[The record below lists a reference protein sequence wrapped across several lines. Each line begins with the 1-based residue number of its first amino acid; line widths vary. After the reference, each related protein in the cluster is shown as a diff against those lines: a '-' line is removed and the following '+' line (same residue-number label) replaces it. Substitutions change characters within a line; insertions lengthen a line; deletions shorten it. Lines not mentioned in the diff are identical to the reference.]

1 MFNSLNN
8 TFFTLYKKVVRYT
21 SGCKGNGDL
30 FAMNDEPLLIKVNEA
45 CKLMNIGRNT
55 MYKLVKVKG
64 FPAIIFL
71 SKNKKKPQILIDKN
85 QLPLWISRNYGTY
98 KT

>member
-1 MFNSLNN
+1 
-8 TFFTLYKKVVRYT
+8 
-21 SGCKGNGDL
+21 
-30 FAMNDEPLLIKVNEA
+30 MNDEPLLIKVNEA

-55 MYKLVKVKG
+55 MYKLVRVKG

-85 QLPLWISRNYGTY
+85 
-98 KT
+98 